1 MYSIFNNVLQRM
13 IKNKFSF
20 ATPALIVLFI
30 FFFVPVVSL
39 LMLSVTEPQLGLQ
52 NYKELLS
59 TTTYVRVFYNT
70 FLVAT
75 IVSILSIIIGFPI
88 SWALSIMP
96 SYRANILLAIIVLS
110 MWTNLLTRTYAWMV
124 LLQRTGVINKTLIS
138 WGIIDTPIAMVNN
151 LTGVIIGMTYIMLPF
166 MILPLYGVIKKIDP
180 TILFAASLC
189 GANKIQSLFRVLL
202 PLTMSG
208 IMSGALMIFVM
219 SLGYFV
225 TPVLLGSASNM
236 MVAELISQ
244 LVQSLVDWG
253 LGGALSLLLVVVTFI
268 LYALQIK
275 IFGLRQ

>member
-1 MYSIFNNVLQRM
+1 M
-13 IKNKFSF
+13 IKSKFSF

-253 LGGALSLLLVVVTFI
+253 LGGSLSLLLVVVTFI

>member
-1 MYSIFNNVLQRM
+1 M
-13 IKNKFSF
+13 IKSKFSF

-96 SYRANILLAIIVLS
+96 SYRANILLAIVVLS

-166 MILPLYGVIKKIDP
+166 MILTLIWGYKK
-180 TILFAASLC
+180 
-189 GANKIQSLFRVLL
+189 N
-202 PLTMSG
+202 
-208 IMSGALMIFVM
+208 
-219 SLGYFV
+219 
-225 TPVLLGSASNM
+225 
-236 MVAELISQ
+236 
-244 LVQSLVDWG
+244 
-253 LGGALSLLLVVVTFI
+253 
-268 LYALQIK
+268 
-275 IFGLRQ
+275 